1 MNHTALRA
9 GAYPHVMPDGE
20 LNSMDLIPILSLIIA
35 VLAVFFGPLL
45 SARSAK
51 RAMLGPMRQ
60 KWINDL
66 RELLSEISSRCLHYF
81 QAGYE
86 DRTDE
91 EYQHITLLEHRIIF
105 MINQNEPE
113 HISLVKTIRKM
124 VGALDRGKNFDS
136 DFIAA
141 YEKLLK
147 DGQDVLKHEWDVV
160 NKA

>member
-1 MNHTALRA
+1 M
-9 GAYPHVMPDGE
+9 PHGE
-20 LNSMDLIPILSLIIA
+20 LNSMDLIPILSLIVA
-35 VLAVFFGPLL
+35 ALAVFFAPML
-45 SARSAK
+45 SARAAK

-105 MINQNEPE
+105 MINQYELE
-113 HISLVKTIRKM
+113 HTALVKTIRKM
-124 VGALDRGKNFDS
+124 VGALEGGKDFDS

-147 DGQDVLKHEWDVV
+147 DGRDVLKQEWDVV
-160 NKA
+160 KKA

>member
-1 MNHTALRA
+1 
-9 GAYPHVMPDGE
+9 
-20 LNSMDLIPILSLIIA
+20 MDLIPILSLIVA
-35 VLAVFFGPLL
+35 ALAVFFGPLL
-45 SARSAK
+45 SARAAK

-66 RELLSEISSRCLHYF
+66 RELLSEISSRCLHYY

-113 HISLVKTIRKM
+113 HTALVKTIREM
-124 VGALDRGKNFDS
+124 VGALEGGKDYDRN
-136 DFIAA
+136 FIAA

-147 DGQDVLKHEWDVV
+147 DGRDVLKQEWDVV
-160 NKA
+160 KKA